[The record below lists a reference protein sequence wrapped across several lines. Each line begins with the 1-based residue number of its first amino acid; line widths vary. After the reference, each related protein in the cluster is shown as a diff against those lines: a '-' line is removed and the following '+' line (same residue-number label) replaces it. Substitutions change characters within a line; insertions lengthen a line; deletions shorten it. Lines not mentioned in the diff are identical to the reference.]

1 MNESNL
7 TFYNTEIY
15 SKFMPEKNIK
25 CGIDERFSDH
35 MVTVA
40 RLMGIFLRHRQ
51 LNP

>member
-7 TFYNTEIY
+7 TFYNAEIY

-25 CGIDERFSDH
+25 CGIDGRFSDH
-35 MVTVA
+35 MVTVS
-40 RLMGIFLRHRQ
+40 RLMGIFLRHGQ